1 MPARTDADAE
11 VGAVSD
17 AGVARVVGAHG
28 RHAVI
33 ETADRRRVLAHSRGK
48 KSEVVVGDE
57 VRWQPSGDEAVIEQV
72 LPRATLLKRQDDW
85 RTKNFAANL
94 DLLLVMVAADPPFS
108 ESQLSRALIAAE
120 DARIAVQIIL
130 NKIDLPQADAARD
143 RLAPYRAMGYSVL
156 ELALKTSPGPA
167 REALI
172 PRLEGHRTL
181 VLGPS
186 GMGKSTLINLLVPHA
201 AAQVGEI
208 SQALRAGKHTTTTT
222 TWYWLDDAH
231 RSALIDSPGFQEF
244 GIRHIEAR
252 ALAALMPDLAMHLGD
267 CRFANCT
274 HRHEP
279 GCGVRT
285 AMARGEIAPSR
296 VRIYTELMD
305 ELERPAPY

>member
-1 MPARTDADAE
+1 MSAE
-11 VGAVSD
+11 ALTLD
-17 AGVARVVGAHG
+17 VARVVGAHG
-28 RHAVI
+28 RHSVI
-33 ETADRRRVLAHSRGK
+33 ETPDGRRLLAHSRGK

-57 VRWQPSGDEAVIEQV
+57 VRWQAAGDEAVVEEV

-108 ESQLSRALIAAE
+108 ESQLSRALVAAA
-120 DARIAVQIIL
+120 DAGIEVLIIL
-130 NKIDLPQADAARD
+130 NKIDLPQADAARA
-143 RLAPYRAMGYSVL
+143 RLAPYRAMGYTVL
-156 ELALKTSPGPA
+156 ELALKASPGPA
-167 REALI
+167 REALL
-172 PRLEGHRTL
+172 PRLEGRRTL

-186 GMGKSTLINLLVPHA
+186 GMGKSTLINLLVPQA
-201 AAQVGEI
+201 EAQVGEI

-222 TWYWLDDAH
+222 TWYWLDDAR

-244 GIRHIEAR
+244 GLRHIEAR
-252 ALAALMPDLAMHLGD
+252 RLAELMPDLAMHLGD

>member
-1 MPARTDADAE
+1 MTAPTAE
-11 VGAVSD
+11 GHLAL
-17 AGVARVVGAHG
+17 VVGAHG

-33 ETADRRRVLAHSRGK
+33 EKADGSRMRAHARGK

-57 VRWQPSGDEAVIEQV
+57 VRFQDSGDEAVVEEV
-72 LPRATLLKRQDDW
+72 MPRSTLLKRQDDW
-85 RTKNFAANL
+85 KTKNFAANL

-108 ESQLSRALIAAE
+108 ESQLSRALIAAG
-120 DARIAVQIIL
+120 DAGIQVLIVL
-130 NKIDLPQADAARD
+130 NKIDLPQVDASRT
-143 RLAPYRAMGYSVL
+143 RLAPYRAMGYPLL
-156 ELALKTSPGPA
+156 ELAVKASPEAA
-167 REALI
+167 RDALM

-186 GMGKSTLINLLVPHA
+186 GMGKSTLINLLVPDA
-201 AAQVGEI
+201 AAQVGEV

-222 TWYWLDDAH
+222 TWYWLDAAH
-231 RSALIDSPGFQEF
+231 RTALIDSPGFQEF
-244 GIRHIEAR
+244 GLRHIEAR
-252 ALAALMPDLAMHLGD
+252 HLAALMPDLAMHMGD

-296 VRIYTELMD
+296 VRIYTELME